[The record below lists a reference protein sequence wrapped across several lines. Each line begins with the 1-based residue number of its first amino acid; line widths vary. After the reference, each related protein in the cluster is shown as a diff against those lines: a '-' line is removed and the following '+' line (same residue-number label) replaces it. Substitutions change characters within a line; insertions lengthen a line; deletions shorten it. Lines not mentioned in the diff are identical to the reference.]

1 MLRSCEDVQVMLRI
15 FHQFVIRGRWCN
27 RRWLEHHTSHYQIAV
42 MPAQGCPPC
51 VVARDPMS
59 EIWEAR
65 RILSYLG
72 WEESFREVLIRV
84 LESFR
89 EVLIRV
95 LTSSHFEQSYGK
107 LSPSHI
113 ALFLVTLSNPAVSVL
128 DIFEL
133 PKDFDERHLDVR
145 MFLMQ
150 VSCVQLSDICD
161 WCTLT
166 LEFWFS

>member
-84 LESFR
+84 L
-89 EVLIRV
+89 
-95 LTSSHFEQSYGK
+95 TSSHFEQSYGK

-113 ALFLVTLSNPAVSVL
+113 ALSNPAVSVL
-128 DIFEL
+128 DSFEL
-133 PKDFDERHLDVR
+133 PKNFDERHLDVR

-166 LEFWFS
+166 LEFWSS

>member
-72 WEESFREVLIRV
+72 RE
-84 LESFR
+84 ESFR

-166 LEFWFS
+166 LEFWSS